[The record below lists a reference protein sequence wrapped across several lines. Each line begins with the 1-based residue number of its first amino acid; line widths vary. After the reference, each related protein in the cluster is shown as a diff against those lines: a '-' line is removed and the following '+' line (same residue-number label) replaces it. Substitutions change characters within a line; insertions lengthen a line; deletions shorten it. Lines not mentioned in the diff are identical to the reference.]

1 MFKVAMVN
9 SQGDLAEAPGAVF
22 LSALALLRP
31 GRRGGAAARA
41 WGMVFA

>member
-9 SQGDLAEAPGAVF
+9 SQRGLAEAPGAVC

-31 GRRGGAAARA
+31 NRRVGAAARA
-41 WGMVFA
+41 RGMVVA